1 VFNSGLL
8 ARPRPSRGARYD
20 YGVAAPELVARAGTI
35 ADVCE
40 RRGVMLP
47 QAALAFPLAHPA
59 VVSVCFG
66 ARSPQQI
73 GRNAELFRAPLPA
86 TLWAELKT
94 AGLMREDDAPCRG
107 VLGPNLGCP
116 ETGDIG

>member
-1 VFNSGLL
+1 MNAFGAGMNQAEILAERVRNTDMDVLMLAGRYTLL
-8 ARPRPSRGARYD
+8 A
-20 YGVAAPELVARAGTI
+20 
-35 ADVCE
+35 
-40 RRGVMLP
+40 
-47 QAALAFPLAHPA
+47 A

-94 AGLMREDDAPCRG
+94 AGLMREDDAP
-107 VLGPNLGCP
+107 V
-116 ETGDIG
+116 